1 VNEGAG
7 VSDTDVR
14 GAPDAHGDAE
24 HRPST
29 RRRTHGAHP
38 SPKEYIRIAIVLF
51 VITVMEVSTYY
62 LDPPRSV
69 LIPVLFV
76 FTIVKFALVVMWF
89 MHLKFDSR
97 IYSRFFV
104 MGIAFAV
111 TLYIVTLMMFGAF
124 TSGSP

>member
-1 VNEGAG
+1 

-62 LDPPRSV
+62 LEPPRSV

-76 FTIVKFALVVMWF
+76 FTIVKFALVVLWF

>member
-1 VNEGAG
+1 M
-7 VSDTDVR
+7 SDTDLH

-24 HRPST
+24 HPQAPS
-29 RRRTHGAHP
+29 RRGHGAHP

-62 LDPPRSV
+62 LEPPRSI

-76 FTIVKFALVVMWF
+76 FTVVKFALVVMWF

-97 IYSRFFV
+97 VYSRFFV

-111 TLYIVTLMMFGAF
+111 TLYIVVLMMFGAF
-124 TSGSP
+124 TGEGA